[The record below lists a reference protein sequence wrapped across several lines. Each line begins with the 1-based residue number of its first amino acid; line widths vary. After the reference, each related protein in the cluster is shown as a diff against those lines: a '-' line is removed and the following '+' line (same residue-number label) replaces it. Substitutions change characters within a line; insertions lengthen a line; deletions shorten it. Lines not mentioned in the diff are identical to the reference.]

1 MQSNDE
7 TGVPVTELTSMCQTK
22 QDTGEPTKDVHY
34 TEGSFIFPPF
44 SYHDTRNA
52 ERNATKAVPIN
63 SYNNVCHRAMRNHR
77 GNSVH
82 FSMGV
87 YENETSSKTH
97 CYTPYGRMRPYY
109 IPHRTRTKSE
119 SSDPSNLQQSGQE
132 SGGSVCG
139 SAPTSTN
146 SHSILMETCEP
157 PSAMM
162 DVSSNTAGNSSSSS
176 TTVRHKNPVVV
187 LKKSRSLENVRV
199 DNSLEGSQHSHEME
213 FVSSR
218 IQKLKVQE

>member
-7 TGVPVTELTSMCQTK
+7 TSVPVTQLTSMCQTK
-22 QDTGEPTKDVHY
+22 QDTGDQTKDAHY

-52 ERNATKAVPIN
+52 ERNATKTIPIN
-63 SYNNVCHRAMRNHR
+63 ACNSVCHRAMRNHR
-77 GNSVH
+77 GNTVH

-87 YENETSSKTH
+87 YENETPAKAH

-119 SSDPSNLQQSGQE
+119 SSDPSNLQQSVQDAN
-132 SGGSVCG
+132 STICG
-139 SAPTSTN
+139 SAPSSTN
-146 SHSILMETCEP
+146 SNSILMETCEP

-162 DVSSNTAGNSSSSS
+162 DVSSNAPGSSGS
-176 TTVRHKNPVVV
+176 TNVRYKNPVVV

-199 DNSLEGSQHSHEME
+199 DNSVEGSQHSHEME